1 MAELLNRARMVTRT
15 TGQGTIT
22 LGPGITGFATF
33 AEAGAVDGTAYSY
46 VIEEGD
52 DWEIGTGTYASGAV
66 TLTRTVT
73 KSKINGSTGTSK
85 MDLLGSAVVSC
96 AARAED
102 LLTQAQLVNGA
113 SAAEFI
119 ANTADKTLLTQSMW
133 QAGAFVSL
141 TDATTIAVDMSTF
154 INATVTLGGNRTLGN
169 PTNTKVGQTG
179 MIEIVQDGTGNR
191 TLTYGS
197 NWEFTGGTA
206 PVLST
211 SANASD
217 TLLYTVRS
225 PTRIL
230 ATLLTG
236 WA

>member
-33 AEAGAVDGTAYSY
+33 AEAGAADGTSYSY

-73 KSKINGSTGTSK
+73 KSKINGSIGTTK
-85 MDLLGSAVVSC
+85 MTLLGSAVVSC

-102 LLTQAQLVNGA
+102 ILTTAQIVDGA
-113 SAAEFI
+113 TAEEFI
-119 ANTADKTLLTQSMW
+119 ANTEDKTLLTTSMW
-133 QAGAFVSL
+133 EAGEFVSL
-141 TDATTIAVDMSTF
+141 TDAATIALDMATF

-179 MIEIVQDGTGNR
+179 MIEVVQDGTGSR
-191 TLTYGS
+191 TLAYGS
-197 NWEFTGGTA
+197 NWEFVGASA
-206 PVLST
+206 PVLT
-211 SANASD
+211 TTASAKD
-217 TLLYTVRS
+217 TLIYTVRS
-225 PTRIL
+225 DTRIL
-230 ATLLTG
+230 AALMKDWG
-236 WA
+236 

>member
-33 AEAGAVDGTAYSY
+33 AEAGAADGSTYSY

-73 KSKINGSTGTSK
+73 KSKINGSIGTTK
-85 MDLLGSAVVSC
+85 MTLLGSAVVSC

-102 LLTQAQLVNGA
+102 ILTTAQLVDGA
-113 SAAEFI
+113 SSAEFI
-119 ANTADKTLLTQSMW
+119 ANTVDKTLLTQSMW
-133 QAGAFVSL
+133 ESGAFVSL
-141 TDATTIAVDMSTF
+141 TDAATIALDMATF
-154 INATVTLGGNRTLGN
+154 INATVTLGGNRALGN
-169 PTNTKVGQTG
+169 PTNPKVGQTG
-179 MIEIVQDGTGNR
+179 IIEIVQDGTGSR
-191 TLTYGS
+191 TLSYGS
-197 NWEFTGGTA
+197 NWEFVGGSVPTLSA
-206 PVLST
+206 P
-211 SANASD
+211 ANSSD
-217 TLLYTVRS
+217 TLIYTVRS
-225 PTRIL
+225 STRIL
-230 ATLLTG
+230 ASLMKG